1 MKRAQTK
8 KPNEMDETKALEL
21 IKRVKALA
29 DTGLL
34 YADSEY
40 DKERYEELVSISLKL
55 LSATSGQ
62 PLPVLRDF
70 FMPVSD
76 YPTPKVD
83 VRGLILN
90 EAREVLLVKESL
102 DGKWSLPG
110 GWGEVGFSP
119 SEVIEK
125 EIKEE
130 TGLRAKASRL
140 LAVYD
145 KKCHP
150 HPPQPFYVYKLV
162 FLCDAMA
169 GELDI
174 GFDIADARYFS
185 IDDLPKLSEERIL
198 STQIEQVYKLVTQKN
213 QDVYFD

>member
-1 MKRAQTK
+1 MG
-8 KPNEMDETKALEL
+8 ETNSLDL

-34 YADSEY
+34 YADNEY
-40 DKERYEELVSISLKL
+40 DRERYEELAAISLNL

-62 PLPVLRDF
+62 SLPVLRDF
-70 FMPVSD
+70 FMPVKD

-83 VRGLILN
+83 IRGLILN

-110 GWGEVGFSP
+110 GWAEVGFSP
-119 SEVIEK
+119 SEVIQK

-130 TGLRAKASRL
+130 TGLEATVSRL

-145 KKCHP
+145 KRCHP
-150 HPPQPFYVYKLV
+150 HPPQPLYVYKLV
-162 FLCDAMA
+162 FLCEALT
-169 GELDI
+169 ESLNP
-174 GFDIADARYFS
+174 GFDILDARYFA
-185 IDDLPKLSEERIL
+185 IEHLPELSEERIL
-198 STQIEQVYKLVTQKN
+198 ASQIKQVYQLARQQESSVH
-213 QDVYFD
+213 FD

>member
-1 MKRAQTK
+1 M
-8 KPNEMDETKALEL
+8 EETNATEL
-21 IKRVKALA
+21 IKRIKVLA

-34 YADSEY
+34 YAESEY
-40 DKERYEELVSISLKL
+40 DRERYEELASISLKL
-55 LSATSGQ
+55 LSTTSGK

-70 FMPVSD
+70 FMPVKD

-83 VRGLILN
+83 IRGLILN
-90 EAREVLLVKESL
+90 EAKEVLLVKESL

-119 SEVIEK
+119 SEVIRK

-130 TGLRAKASRL
+130 TGLDATVARL

-150 HPPQPFYVYKLV
+150 HPPQPLYVYKLV
-162 FLCDAMA
+162 FLCEALT
-169 GELDI
+169 GSLNP
-174 GFDIADARYFS
+174 GFDIQDVRYFALEQ
-185 IDDLPKLSEERIL
+185 LPELSEERIL
-198 STQIEQVYKLVTQKN
+198 TSQIRQVYQLAMQRENK
-213 QDVYFD
+213 VYFD

>member
-1 MKRAQTK
+1 
-8 KPNEMDETKALEL
+8 MDETNALEL

-34 YADSEY
+34 YADNAY

-55 LSATSGQ
+55 LSVTSGQ
-62 PLPVLRDF
+62 PLSVLQNF

-110 GWGEVGFSP
+110 GWGEVGFTP

-130 TGLRAKASRL
+130 TGLRAKARRL

-150 HPPQPFYVYKLV
+150 HPPQPFYAYKLV
-162 FLCDAMA
+162 FLCEAVA
-169 GELDI
+169 GELKV
-174 GFDIADARYFS
+174 GFDTEDARYFAVTH
-185 IDDLPKLSEERIL
+185 LPELSEERIL
-198 STQIEQVYKLVTQKN
+198 KSQIEQLHELATQEHR
-213 QDVYFD
+213 DVYFD

>member
-1 MKRAQTK
+1 M
-8 KPNEMDETKALEL
+8 
-21 IKRVKALA
+21 
-29 DTGLL
+29 
-34 YADSEY
+34 YADNEY
-40 DKERYEELVSISLKL
+40 DRERYDELVSISLKL

-62 PLPVLRDF
+62 SLSVLRDF
-70 FMPVSD
+70 FMPVKD

-90 EAREVLLVKESL
+90 EAKKVLLVKESL

-119 SEVIEK
+119 SEVIHK

-130 TGLRAKASRL
+130 TGLDATVSRL

-150 HPPQPFYVYKLV
+150 HPPQPLYVYKLV
-162 FLCDAMA
+162 FLCEVLA
-169 GELDI
+169 GSLSP
-174 GFDIADARYFS
+174 GFDIQDVRYFALEQ
-185 IDDLPKLSEERIL
+185 LPELSEERIL
-198 STQIEQVYKLVTQKN
+198 KAQIEQIHQLALQAGSSVH
-213 QDVYFD
+213 FD

>member
-1 MKRAQTK
+1 MIK
-8 KPNEMDETKALEL
+8 KSNEMNETNALEL

-34 YADSEY
+34 YAENEY
-40 DKERYEELVSISLKL
+40 DRERYEELAAISLKL
-55 LSATSGQ
+55 LSTTSRK

-70 FMPVSD
+70 FMPVKD

-83 VRGLILN
+83 IRGLILN
-90 EAREVLLVKESL
+90 EAKEVLLVKESL

-119 SEVIEK
+119 SEVIRK

-130 TGLRAKASRL
+130 TGLDATVSRL

-150 HPPQPFYVYKLV
+150 HPPQPLYVYKLV
-162 FLCDAMA
+162 FLCEAVA
-169 GELDI
+169 GSLI
-174 GFDIADARYFS
+174 PGFDIEDARYFAMEH
-185 IDDLPKLSEERIL
+185 LPELSEERIL
-198 STQIEQVYKLVTQKN
+198 ASQIEQVHELAAKEGSSA
-213 QDVYFD
+213 YFD

>member
-1 MKRAQTK
+1 MEE
-8 KPNEMDETKALEL
+8 PNTSEL

-34 YADSEY
+34 YADNAY

-62 PLPVLRDF
+62 SLSVLQNF
-70 FMPVSD
+70 FMPVKD

-90 EAREVLLVKESL
+90 EAQEVLLVKESL

-110 GWGEVGFSP
+110 GWAEIGLSP

-130 TGLRAKASRL
+130 TGLHAQVNRL

-150 HPPQPFYVYKLV
+150 HPPQPLYVYKLV

-169 GELDI
+169 GVLNI
-174 GFDIADARYFS
+174 GFDIEDARYFG
-185 IDDLPKLSEERIL
+185 IKDLPELSEERIL
-198 STQIEQVYKLVTQKN
+198 KSQIEQVYKLATQEKSS
-213 QDVYFD
+213 VYFD

>member
-1 MKRAQTK
+1 MG
-8 KPNEMDETKALEL
+8 ETNSLDL

-34 YADSEY
+34 YADNEY
-40 DKERYEELVSISLKL
+40 DRERYEELAAISLNL

-62 PLPVLRDF
+62 SLPVLRDF
-70 FMPVSD
+70 FMPVKD

-83 VRGLILN
+83 IRGLILN

-110 GWGEVGFSP
+110 GWAEVGFSP
-119 SEVIEK
+119 SEVIQK

-130 TGLRAKASRL
+130 TGLEATVSRL

-145 KKCHP
+145 KRCHP
-150 HPPQPFYVYKLV
+150 HPPQPLYVYKLV
-162 FLCDAMA
+162 FLCEALT
-169 GELDI
+169 ESLNP
-174 GFDIADARYFS
+174 GFDILDARYFV
-185 IDDLPKLSEERIL
+185 IEHLPELSEERIL
-198 STQIEQVYKLVTQKN
+198 ASQIEQMYQLARQQESSVH
-213 QDVYFD
+213 FD

>member
-1 MKRAQTK
+1 MEEINT
-8 KPNEMDETKALEL
+8 LEL

-34 YADSEY
+34 YAESEY
-40 DKERYEELVSISLKL
+40 DRERYEELAAISIKL

-62 PLPVLRDF
+62 PLLVLRDF
-70 FMPVSD
+70 FMPTKD

-90 EAREVLLVKESL
+90 EAQEVLLVKESL

-110 GWGEVGFSP
+110 GWAEVGFTP
-119 SEVIEK
+119 SEVIRK

-130 TGLRAKASRL
+130 TGLEVTVSRL

-150 HPPQPFYVYKLV
+150 HPPQPLYVYKLV
-162 FLCDAMA
+162 FLCEAVT
-169 GELDI
+169 GSI
-174 GFDIADARYFS
+174 NPGFDIEDARYFATEH
-185 IDDLPKLSEERIL
+185 LPELSEERIL
-198 STQIEQVYKLVTQKN
+198 ASQIEQVHQLALQVGSN
-213 QDVYFD
+213 GHFD

>member
-1 MKRAQTK
+1 MLTMKI
-8 KPNEMDETKALEL
+8 PNKMNEASALEL
-21 IKRVKALA
+21 VKRVKALA

-34 YADSEY
+34 YADNEY
-40 DKERYEELVSISLKL
+40 DKERYEELASISLKL
-55 LSATSGQ
+55 LSTTSGE

-70 FMPVSD
+70 FMPVKD

-83 VRGLILN
+83 IRALILN

-119 SEVIEK
+119 SEVIRK

-130 TGLRAKASRL
+130 TGLDATVARL

-150 HPPQPFYVYKLV
+150 HPPQPLYVYKLV
-162 FLCDAMA
+162 FLCEAVA
-169 GELDI
+169 GSLSP
-174 GFDIADARYFS
+174 GFDILDVRYFALEQ
-185 IDDLPKLSEERIL
+185 LPELSEERIL
-198 STQIEQVYKLVTQKN
+198 KAQIEQIHQLALQAGSSVH
-213 QDVYFD
+213 FD

>member
-1 MKRAQTK
+1 M
-8 KPNEMDETKALEL
+8 NETNALEL

-34 YADSEY
+34 YADNEY
-40 DKERYEELVSISLKL
+40 DKERYEELASISLQL
-55 LSATSGQ
+55 MSATAGQ
-62 PLPVLRDF
+62 SLSVLQDF
-70 FMPVSD
+70 FMPLKD

-90 EAREVLLVKESL
+90 QADEVLLVKESL

-119 SEVIEK
+119 SEVIRK

-130 TGLRAKASRL
+130 TGLEATVSRL

-150 HPPQPFYVYKLV
+150 HPPQPLYVYKLV
-162 FLCDAMA
+162 FWCEAVSGSLSP
-169 GELDI
+169 
-174 GFDIADARYFS
+174 GFDIIDARYFA
-185 IDDLPKLSEERIL
+185 IEQLPELSEERIL
-198 STQIEQVYKLVTQKN
+198 KAQIEQVCELAIRE
-213 QDVYFD
+213 DHEVYSD